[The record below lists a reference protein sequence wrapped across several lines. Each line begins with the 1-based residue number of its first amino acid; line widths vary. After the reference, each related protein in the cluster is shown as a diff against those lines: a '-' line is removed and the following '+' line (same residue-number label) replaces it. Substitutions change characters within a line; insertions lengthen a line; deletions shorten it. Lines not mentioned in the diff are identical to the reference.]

1 VSLRT
6 GLAIL
11 SLLLSVAIGWTI
23 SKQGQ
28 TDLPADS
35 AQQPPLIGLS
45 LGTLKEERWQR
56 DRDHFV
62 ARANEI
68 GAEVLVQSGN
78 SDGMRQMQDIEALI
92 SRGVDVLVV
101 VAFNPAAMAKA
112 VAAAKEAGVPVICY
126 DRMITN
132 CDVDLYVSFN
142 NIRVGEVQ
150 AQYLVDK
157 LGGSGKI
164 VRIYGPKTDYTG
176 LMFKQGQ
183 DHVLKPLIDSGAIE
197 VIHEDYADG
206 WKPENAKKIINAAIT
221 SKGPNFVAILATNDG
236 TAGGAIQA
244 LLEEGLAGQVLVT
257 GQDADLAACQRIK
270 RGSQTMSVYKPLERL
285 ARSAAD
291 AAVALANGEVLIVR
305 DTVHNGF
312 KEVPSLLEE
321 VVVVDSEN
329 LFETV
334 VKDGFHREE
343 DLQ

>member
-1 VSLRT
+1 MSLRT

-28 TDLPADS
+28 THLLTDTGNK
-35 AQQPPLIGLS
+35 QPLIGLS

-62 ARANEI
+62 ARANEM

-142 NIRVGEVQ
+142 NLRVGEAQ
-150 AQYLVDK
+150 ARYLVDK

-183 DHVLKPLIDSGAIE
+183 DQVLKPLIDSGAIE

-221 SKGPNFVAILATNDG
+221 SKGPNFDAILATNDG

-270 RGSQTMSVYKPLERL
+270 RGSQTMSVYKPLKHL

-291 AAVALANGEVLIVR
+291 AAVALANDEVLIVR
-305 DTVHNGF
+305 DAVHNGF

-321 VVVVDSEN
+321 VVVVDAEN
-329 LFETV
+329 LRETV

-343 DLQ
+343 ELQ

>member
-1 VSLRT
+1 MSLRT

-28 TDLPADS
+28 SNLLDDIGNK
-35 AQQPPLIGLS
+35 QPLIGLS

-62 ARANEI
+62 ARANEL

-112 VAAAKEAGVPVICY
+112 VATAKEAGVPVICY
-126 DRMITN
+126 DRMIID

-142 NIRVGEVQ
+142 NIRVGEAQ

-164 VRIYGPKTDYTG
+164 VRIYGPKTDHTG

-183 DHVLKPLIDSGAIE
+183 DHILKPLIDSGAIE

-221 SKGPNFVAILATNDG
+221 TKGSNFDAILATNDG

-244 LLEEGLAGQVLVT
+244 LLEEGIAGQILVT

-270 RGSQTMSVYKPLERL
+270 RGSQTMSVYKPLKRL
-285 ARSAAD
+285 ARSAAN
-291 AAVALANGEVLIVR
+291 AAVALANHEVLIAP
-305 DTVHNGF
+305 DAVHNGF

-321 VVVVDSEN
+321 VVVVDSDN
-329 LFETV
+329 LLETV

>member
-1 VSLRT
+1 MSLRT

-11 SLLLSVAIGWTI
+11 SLLLSVASGWTI
-23 SKQGQ
+23 SKQGNTSLPTDSGKKQ
-28 TDLPADS
+28 T
-35 AQQPPLIGLS
+35 LIGLS

-62 ARANEI
+62 ARANKL

-112 VAAAKEAGVPVICY
+112 VAAANEAGVPVICY
-126 DRMITN
+126 DRMITD
-132 CDVDLYVSFN
+132 CDVDLYVIFN
-142 NIRVGEVQ
+142 NIRVGESQ

-164 VRIYGPKTDYTG
+164 VRIYGPKTDHTG
-176 LMFKQGQ
+176 LMFKKGQ
-183 DHVLKPLIDSGAIE
+183 DHVLDPLIESGAIE

-206 WKPENAKKIINAAIT
+206 WKPENAKKITNAAIT
-221 SKGPNFVAILATNDG
+221 AKGSKFDAILATSDG

-270 RGSQTMSVYKPLERL
+270 RDWQTMSVYKPLKRL
-285 ARSAAD
+285 ASGAAD
-291 AAVALANGEVLIVR
+291 AAVALANHKVLIAP
-305 DTVHNGF
+305 DAVHNGF
-312 KEVPSLLEE
+312 KKVPSLLED
-321 VVVVDSEN
+321 VVIVDAEN
-329 LFETV
+329 LLETV